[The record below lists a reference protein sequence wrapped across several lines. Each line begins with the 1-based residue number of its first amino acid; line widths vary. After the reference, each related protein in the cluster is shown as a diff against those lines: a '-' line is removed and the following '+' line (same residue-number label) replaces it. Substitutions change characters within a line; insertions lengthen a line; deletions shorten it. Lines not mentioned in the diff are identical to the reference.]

1 MANLKVGTGI
11 TFDGATGNINAVGV
25 ITSGG
30 FTHDGNIGINTTNI
44 NAPSITGAA
53 QSFYGLY
60 INDGFIGFNSTMD
73 RTGGYYIATH
83 VNGLNAGPV
92 TLGSTMSID
101 GTWTIV

>member
-1 MANLKVGTGI
+1 MANLKVGTGL
-11 TFDGATGNINAVGV
+11 TLDGGTGNINQTG
-25 ITSGG
+25 ITSALGS
-30 FTHDGNIGINTTNI
+30 GNIGINTSNI
-44 NAPSITGAA
+44 NAHSLAGIA

-60 INDGFIGFNSTMD
+60 INDGFIGFNSTMN

-92 TLGSTMSID
+92 TLGSTMTIN

>member
-1 MANLKVGTGI
+1 MANLKVGIGL
-11 TFDGATGNINAVGV
+11 TFDGGTGNVAAQG
-25 ITSGG
+25 ITTALGS
-30 FTHDGNIGINTTNI
+30 GNIGINTTNI

-101 GTWTIV
+101 GSWTIV

>member
-1 MANLKVGTGI
+1 MANLKVGTGL

-30 FTHDGNIGINTTNI
+30 FVHDGNIGINTN
-44 NAPSITGAA
+44 SITAESLVGVAN
-53 QSFYGLY
+53 SFSGIY
-60 INDGFIGFNSTMD
+60 INDGFIGFNSTMA

-101 GTWTIV
+101 GTWTII

>member
-1 MANLKVGTGI
+1 MANLKVGTGL

-30 FTHDGNIGINTTNI
+30 FTHDGNIGINTT
-44 NAPSITGAA
+44 SITPASLVGAA
-53 QSFYGLY
+53 SSFSGIY
-60 INDGFIGFNSTMD
+60 INDGFIGFNSTMA